1 MEKTKRRKFRM
12 ENFWGKFAT
21 FIRIYLSTG
30 LCFIT
35 FTWGR
40 QVWLQTFSSLPS
52 SQSAWLSQTQLRGIQ
67 EPAMVNWYNSVL
79 NTIMYFAQISLHSW
93 PVCQLVNIGYRVQL
107 NFITSRHYWQYCLS
121 SSLPQQWYNKI
132 IFSRG
137 CLGLIYWAIILVCIT
152 PNKSNNSL
160 GMDLGISDR
169 WLGLLAGQSH

>member
-1 MEKTKRRKFRM
+1 MEKTKLTEFLLTGNCSESFFRFLVKLKFWVR
-12 ENFWGKFAT
+12 
-21 FIRIYLSTG
+21 
-30 LCFIT
+30 
-35 FTWGR
+35 FTW
-40 QVWLQTFSSLPS
+40 
-52 SQSAWLSQTQLRGIQ
+52 QSALLSQTQLRGIQ
-67 EPAMVNWYNSVL
+67 EPAMVNWCHSVL

-137 CLGLIYWAIILVCIT
+137 CPGLIYWAIILVCIT

-160 GMDLGISDR
+160 GMDLGISDS
-169 WLGLLAGQSH
+169 WLGLLARQSH